1 MNIIGN
7 KTTRQSGI
15 ELLRLIAMLMVLL
28 LHANFLSFGAPT
40 AEQIHTD
47 TANSIGRIFLE
58 HPQIRNRPHKM
69 TQRSKR

>member
-47 TANSIGRIFLE
+47 TANSIGRIFFRT
-58 HPQIRNRPHKM
+58 PMYCRR
-69 TQRSKR
+69 